1 MKKGNSITRTVA
13 TFILKKI
20 LINNEGLE
28 YVCKTWERFSAI
40 SQVLRQVALDIDPRR
55 EGDKKIL
62 KNVLTCFLKLSEKPA
77 NKDKL
82 RKFIPEE
89 YINNIDSFTDEQ
101 NRTWLRQIKQNLGI
115 AS

>member
-89 YINNIDSFTDEQ
+89 YIHNIESFTDEQ